1 MSSAAIRGT
10 ARITGVKRSAN
21 IFHINNAANNM
32 NLKDCSY
39 VSTTVPFSGNS
50 NINKES
56 SYHLT
61 VQQQQ
66 QQQQQQILNT
76 SYEMPGNKKARSSV
90 LVTSAMGAATIQN
103 NYVTR
108 SSSWR

>member
-1 MSSAAIRGT
+1 
-10 ARITGVKRSAN
+10 
-21 IFHINNAANNM
+21 M

-56 SYHLT
+56 SNHLT

-76 SYEMPGNKKARSSV
+76 SYEMPGSKKARSSV